1 MFKSL
6 KGLFS
11 PNNKD
16 LRKRIYFTLAILA
29 IFALGT
35 NIVVPGAKQITQN
48 LGFLDLL
55 NLMSGG
61 GLKTFSIFAL
71 GVMPYITAS
80 ILTQL
85 LQMDIIPY
93 FKELKEQ
100 GATGRQK
107 INRINRYLGILFAFI
122 QGYIY
127 SIAFM
132 GGTTAEILKTT
143 VILTAGTA
151 LLLWLADQITNKGL
165 GNGVSLFIM
174 AGIVNTL
181 PSTFITAFRDFVLAD
196 TISKVLGITL
206 FIGFVVAYLV
216 ILIGVVYMQISE
228 RRIPIQHTTRTD
240 SSYSKEQSYIPL
252 KLNSASVMPVIF
264 ASAITSI
271 PSLIGQ
277 IINNKAFSDFVN
289 NYIVYTSFTGYI
301 LYILLIFVFGYI
313 YTLMELNPKEMSEN
327 LDKNRSYIPGITPGE
342 KTAAYLRG
350 TISRLTVV
358 GSIFLIVIASIP
370 ILFSKVS
377 EAAVVSGL
385 TISSSLTLGGTG
397 LLIVVGVAL
406 ETYKQ
411 LESSIVSRSYQGSR
425 KRRHRR

>member
-6 KGLFS
+6 KGIFNS
-11 PNNKD
+11 NNKD
-16 LRKRIYFTLAILA
+16 LRKRIYFTLMVLA
-29 IFALGT
+29 VFGLGT
-35 NIVVPGAKQITQN
+35 NIIVPGAKQITQN
-48 LGFLDLL
+48 LSFLDLL

-61 GLKTFSIFAL
+61 SLKTFSIFAL

-93 FKELKEQ
+93 FKDLKEQ

-122 QGYIY
+122 QGYMY
-127 SIAFM
+127 SVAFM
-132 GGTTAEILKTT
+132 GGTTAEIVKTT
-143 VILTAGTA
+143 IILTAGTS
-151 LLLWLADQITNKGL
+151 LLLWLADQVTNKGL

-181 PSTFITAFRDFVLAD
+181 PSTFIQAFKDLVLAD
-196 TISKVLGITL
+196 TFTQVVGVIL
-206 FIGFVVAYLV
+206 FIVFILAYLL
-216 ILIGVVYMQISE
+216 ILVGVVYMQISE

-240 SSYSKEQSYIPL
+240 SSQAREQSYIPL

-271 PSLIGQ
+271 PTLIGQ
-277 IINNKAFSDFVN
+277 LLNNSSVTEFAEK
-289 NYIVYTSFTGYI
+289 YIVYTTPTGYL
-301 LYILLIFVFGYI
+301 LYIALIFLFGYV

-327 LDKNRSYIPGITPGE
+327 LDKNRSYIPGIKKKK
-342 KTAAYLRG
+342 KTSAYLRG

-358 GSIFLIVIASIP
+358 GSLFLIVIASIP
-370 ILFSKVS
+370 ILFSK
-377 EAAVVSGL
+377 
-385 TISSSLTLGGTG
+385 ISSLSSAITLGGTG

-411 LESSIVSRSYQGSR
+411 LESSVVSRSYQGSR

>member
-11 PNNKD
+11 SKNKD
-16 LRKRIYFTLAILA
+16 LRKRIYITLAILA
-29 IFALGT
+29 IFGLGT
-35 NIVVPGAKQITQN
+35 NIVVPNAKSITQN
-48 LGFLDLL
+48 LDFLDLL

-61 GLKTFSIFAL
+61 SLKTFSIFAL
-71 GVMPYITAS
+71 GVMPYISAT

-107 INRINRYLGILFAFI
+107 INKINRYLGILFAFV

-127 SIAFM
+127 SVAFM
-132 GGTTAEILKTT
+132 GGSTVEILKTT
-143 VILTAGTA
+143 IILTAGTS
-151 LLLWLADQITNKGL
+151 LLLWLADVVTNKGL
-165 GNGVSLFIM
+165 GNGISLFIM

-181 PSTFITAFRDFVLAD
+181 PSTFITAFKDLILAD
-196 TISKVLGITL
+196 TFTRVVGISLFVL
-206 FIGFVVAYLV
+206 FIIAYLV
-216 ILIGVVYMQISE
+216 ILVGVVYMQISE
-228 RRIPIQHTTRTD
+228 RRIPIQHSQRTD
-240 SSYSKEQSYIPL
+240 SSYNQEQSYIPL

-264 ASAITSI
+264 ASALTSI
-271 PSLIGQ
+271 PTLIAQ
-277 IINNKAFSDFVN
+277 FVKNETYQNIVN
-289 NYIVYTSFTGYI
+289 NYLNYTTLTGYI
-301 LYILLIFVFGYI
+301 LYIVLIFAFGYV

-342 KTAAYLRG
+342 KTEMFLKG

-358 GSIFLIVIASIP
+358 GSLFLIVIASIP

-377 EAAVVSGL
+377 SLSGAV
-385 TISSSLTLGGTG
+385 TLGGTG

>member
-1 MFKSL
+1 MFTSL
-6 KGLFS
+6 KGLFNS
-11 PNNKD
+11 NNKD

-29 IFALGT
+29 VFALGT

-181 PSTFITAFRDFVLAD
+181 PSTFITAFQDFVLAD
-196 TISKVLGITL
+196 TISKVLGIAL
-206 FIGFVVAYLV
+206 FVGFVIAYLV

-271 PSLIGQ
+271 PSLVGQ
-277 IINNKAFSDFVN
+277 IINNKGFSDFVE

-301 LYILLIFVFGYI
+301 LYIILIFVFGYI

-370 ILFSKVS
+370 ILFSKIS
-377 EAAVVSGL
+377 EAAIVSGL